1 MSDLIT
7 DAMVEAARQADYLH
21 DPQRMEC
28 LNHDGS
34 CCPAFDHNVGDER
47 THRVRAALEAVAP
60 LIAAKA
66 LRQDHEGIRS
76 MTDQELSAQKLAELR
91 EAATGW
97 PVLAALVAERDRL
110 AAAIERIEHDARCP
124 HPKCPG
130 HGMCC
135 CPEAKP

>member
-47 THRVRAALEAVAP
+47 AHRVRAALEAVAP
-60 LIAAKA
+60 LIAERAW
-66 LRQDHEGIRS
+66 D
-76 MTDQELSAQKLAELR
+76 
-91 EAATGW
+91 EA
-97 PVLAALVAERDRL
+97 LAASAKWSQDQRYYSEEEVNNPY
-110 AAAIERIEHDARCP
+110 RIEAGR
-124 HPKCPG
+124 
-130 HGMCC
+130 
-135 CPEAKP
+135 